1 MHFFRYPFLKY
12 AAVFI
17 NFGAEFTHVVVLC
30 GADFF
35 LDEKGRGYVVYS
47 VGDGNIIVHD
57 PKNLR
62 EEAVVLSKLI
72 YTANPQ
78 YVVSISVLCW

>member
-1 MHFFRYPFLKY
+1 M
-12 AAVFI
+12 
-17 NFGAEFTHVVVLC
+17 
-30 GADFF
+30 
-35 LDEKGRGYVVYS
+35 VYS

-62 EEAVVLSKLI
+62 EEATILNKLI

-78 YVVSISVLCW
+78 YVVSIPI

>member
-1 MHFFRYPFLKY
+1 M
-12 AAVFI
+12 
-17 NFGAEFTHVVVLC
+17 
-30 GADFF
+30 
-35 LDEKGRGYVVYS
+35 VYS

-62 EEAVVLSKLI
+62 EEATVLSKLI

-78 YVVSISVLCW
+78 YVVSIPV